1 MLFTHLCGTIPKLYW
16 KMPRPRKTTGAN
28 PAIEVRKSWMLLRT
42 EPSLLSSCENTS
54 NQKMFP
60 RISNLVIDGG
70 LPKGEGGDQGDAAPE
85 RQLDKPLLLVQ
96 DQPHLDYSEDKNK
109 HIE

>member
-1 MLFTHLCGTIPKLYW
+1 
-16 KMPRPRKTTGAN
+16 MPRPRKTTGAN

-54 NQKMFP
+54 NQKMFHPP

-96 DQPHLDYSEDKNK
+96 DQPHLDYSEDKNN